1 MAYNVSLNAARS
13 VKNDEFY
20 TRYEDIER
28 EMEAYLAYNPRLF
41 HGKTVLLPCDDYKRS
56 NFVRYFSQNFS
67 RFGLAGLAATSYQ
80 ADGRG
85 QCSIIGKGFPIYGD
99 TGQGILSGD
108 GDFRSD
114 EISSLRDCADF
125 VITNPPFSLFR
136 EFIAWCLTAQ
146 GKFICIGPSYAA
158 TYKKIFQSVRQDEI
172 WLGATHPKQ
181 FIKIDGQTASFG
193 NISWFTNVDHK
204 VRNGLLKLQTMEDNL
219 LENARLRKKL
229 AESYGEIRYP
239 RYVNYDAIEVPFVNA
254 IPSDYR
260 KAMGVPTT
268 FLDKYNPDQFEIIGT
283 RLELAKP
290 IREVAK
296 VDDWFQPGGRSF
308 YIRTGAHE
316 LTRVYD
322 RIVIRAKRTWRSI

>member
-1 MAYNVSLNAARS
+1 MAYNASLNAARS
-13 VKNDEFY
+13 AKNDEFY

-28 EMEAYLAYNPRLF
+28 EMEAYLAYDPCLF
-41 HGKTVLLPCDDYKRS
+41 RGKTVLCPCDDIERS
-56 NFVRYFSQNFS
+56 NFARYFSQNFS
-67 RFGLAGLAATSYQ
+67 SLGLAGLAVTSYR
-80 ADGRG
+80 AGERGR
-85 QCSIIGKGFPIYGD
+85 CFIIGNGFPIYGD
-99 TGQGILSGD
+99 TSRGILTCD

-114 EISSLRDCADF
+114 EITVLRDYADF
-125 VITNPPFSLFR
+125 VVTNPPFSLFR
-136 EFIAWCLTAQ
+136 EFIAWCLLAP

-158 TYKKIFQSVRQDEI
+158 TYKEIFYSVRQDEI
-172 WLGATHPKQ
+172 WLGVTHPKQ
-181 FIKIDGQTASFG
+181 FIKTNGKAASFG
-193 NISWFTNVDHK
+193 NISWFTNIVHG
-204 VRNGLLKLQTMEDNL
+204 VRQNLLELRTMEDNL
-219 LENARLRKKL
+219 LGNARLRKKL

-296 VDDWFQPGGRSF
+296 PDDQFQSGGRSF

-322 RIVIRAKRTWRSI
+322 RIVIRAKSPCLSG

>member
-114 EISSLRDCADF
+114 EISSLRDCTDF

-308 YIRTGAHE
+308 YIRTGVHE

>member
-99 TGQGILSGD
+99 AGQGILSGD

-172 WLGATHPKQ
+172 WLGAT
-181 FIKIDGQTASFG
+181 
-193 NISWFTNVDHK
+193 ISKEH
-204 VRNGLLKLQTMEDNL
+204 
-219 LENARLRKKL
+219 
-229 AESYGEIRYP
+229 
-239 RYVNYDAIEVPFVNA
+239 
-254 IPSDYR
+254 
-260 KAMGVPTT
+260 
-268 FLDKYNPDQFEIIGT
+268 
-283 RLELAKP
+283 
-290 IREVAK
+290 
-296 VDDWFQPGGRSF
+296 
-308 YIRTGAHE
+308 
-316 LTRVYD
+316 
-322 RIVIRAKRTWRSI
+322 

>member
-1 MAYNVSLNAARS
+1 M
-13 VKNDEFY
+13 
-20 TRYEDIER
+20 
-28 EMEAYLAYNPRLF
+28 
-41 HGKTVLLPCDDYKRS
+41 
-56 NFVRYFSQNFS
+56 
-67 RFGLAGLAATSYQ
+67 
-80 ADGRG
+80 
-85 QCSIIGKGFPIYGD
+85 II
-99 TGQGILSGD
+99 
-108 GDFRSD
+108 
-114 EISSLRDCADF
+114 A
-125 VITNPPFSLFR
+125 
-136 EFIAWCLTAQ
+136 
-146 GKFICIGPSYAA
+146 
-158 TYKKIFQSVRQDEI
+158 IFQSVRQDEI

-181 FIKIDGQTASFG
+181 FIKVDGQTASFG

-290 IREVAK
+290 IREVAEA
-296 VDDWFQPGGRSF
+296 DDRFQSGGRSF

-322 RIVIRAKRTWRSI
+322 RIVIRAKHPWPSI